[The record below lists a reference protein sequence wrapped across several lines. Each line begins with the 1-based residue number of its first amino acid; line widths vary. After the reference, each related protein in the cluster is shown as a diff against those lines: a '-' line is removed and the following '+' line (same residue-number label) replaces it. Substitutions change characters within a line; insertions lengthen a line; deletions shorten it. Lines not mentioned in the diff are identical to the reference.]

1 MTCVLGSS
9 EGDGSFDGTFTFPVR
24 NADAIWVARLLG
36 APSFKPA
43 FSSIFDFADCLN
55 FLAILLSAATF
66 GMPEF
71 DFLLRR
77 LRRIGG
83 FRAGFPTWMYRKK
96 AQVICLKYMVGV
108 LYYFNLTEWSCEIIL
123 LTTRK
128 PWKYQWNSGPSRG
141 KLTDICRR
149 KCKRCSIRS
158 DRFGASTTNAH
169 TACNRIF

>member
-96 AQVICLKYMVGV
+96 LK
-108 LYYFNLTEWSCEIIL
+108 LYVWNIWLMYYIIL
-123 LTTRK
+123 T
-128 PWKYQWNSGPSRG
+128 
-141 KLTDICRR
+141 
-149 KCKRCSIRS
+149 
-158 DRFGASTTNAH
+158 
-169 TACNRIF
+169 

>member
-1 MTCVLGSS
+1 MICVLGSS

-66 GMPEF
+66 GIPEF

-96 AQVICLKYMVGV
+96 ARVMCLKHIYGV
-108 LYYFNLTEWSCEIIL
+108 LIL
-123 LTTRK
+123 H
-128 PWKYQWNSGPSRG
+128 Y
-141 KLTDICRR
+141 
-149 KCKRCSIRS
+149 
-158 DRFGASTTNAH
+158 
-169 TACNRIF
+169 